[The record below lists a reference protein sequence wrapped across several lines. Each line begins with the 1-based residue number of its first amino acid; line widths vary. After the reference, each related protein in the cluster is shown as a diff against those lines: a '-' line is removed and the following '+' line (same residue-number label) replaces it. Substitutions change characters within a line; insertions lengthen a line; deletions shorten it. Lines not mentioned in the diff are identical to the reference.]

1 MVYTARLERASDNA
15 IRPKNEFIEV
25 PFRRL
30 IMRTQCISAIA
41 VSLYAFCGVFS
52 MAQADELKLKGDVG
66 LGAFSGQSAVRGVH
80 EGVNPF
86 PYIYADYGRA
96 FGRIDTFGVRTFKM
110 GYGNFELI
118 GRATFDGF
126 RSKDALLGHLSERR
140 HSLPLGIGTFQET
153 PIGGFFL
160 YALQDVGQSKGQ
172 IFEATYAAELPIGKV
187 TAYPMLGVEHRSA
200 AYNRYY
206 YGVSTNELQNS
217 GLAGRMNAYSPSS
230 ATIPQAALLVDIPLH
245 DAWHLNLYGR
255 VKWLPNTLKNSP
267 LVERST
273 ESSVFAAVTYRFE

>member
-1 MVYTARLERASDNA
+1 
-15 IRPKNEFIEV
+15 
-25 PFRRL
+25 
-30 IMRTQCISAIA
+30 MRMLFVSYLVAHILAFFSA
-41 VSLYAFCGVFS
+41 VSV
-52 MAQADELKLKGDVG
+52 AQADELTLKGDVG

-80 EGVNPF
+80 EGVSPF

-118 GRATFDGF
+118 GRAAFDGF

-140 HSLPLGIGTFQET
+140 NSLPLGIGTFQET

-160 YALQDVGQSKGQ
+160 YALQDVAQSKGQ
-172 IFEATYAAELPIGKV
+172 IFEATYAAELPIGRV
-187 TAYPMLGVEHRSA
+187 TAYPMLGIEHRSA

-206 YGVSTNELQNS
+206 YGISTNELQNS
-217 GLAGRMNAYSPSS
+217 GLTGRLNAYSPSS

-245 DAWHLNLYGR
+245 AAWHLNLYGR

-273 ESSVFAAVTYRFE
+273 ESSIFAAVTYRFE